1 MHNAGA
7 DKETIPDA
15 MASGISCSGSAV
27 HLARVEPTTR
37 FSTDGDSIQQLIQP
51 GPLNHRQVSPENHGS
66 LQSVRSCFVV
76 DQASRLPND
85 DRTHLESTSVSVGG
99 SANEQGV
106 AHAAIAR
113 RHHTETSV
121 RYLAGALVLFGV
133 ALTRK
138 HPTRGTTQPDAKSG
152 TQATRSPRSATV
164 DGGLASGDA

>member
-15 MASGISCSGSAV
+15 MASGISCSGNAV

-76 DQASRLPND
+76 DQASD
-85 DRTHLESTSVSVGG
+85 CRT
-99 SANEQGV
+99 SADPPRDARSPEEPGRASSRMPTAPFAGTGAGV
-106 AHAAIAR
+106 ER
-113 RHHTETSV
+113 RRRPSPS
-121 RYLAGALVLFGV
+121 LVLGRSKAESSGLVF
-133 ALTRK
+133 T
-138 HPTRGTTQPDAKSG
+138 TERGTAVDPD
-152 TQATRSPRSATV
+152 R
-164 DGGLASGDA
+164 

>member
-7 DKETIPDA
+7 DKETIPDS

-76 DQASRLPND
+76 DQASRLPKGV
-85 DRTHLESTSVSVGG
+85 RTDAVGRLG
-99 SANEQGV
+99 QAE
-106 AHAAIAR
+106 
-113 RHHTETSV
+113 E
-121 RYLAGALVLFGV
+121 
-133 ALTRK
+133 
-138 HPTRGTTQPDAKSG
+138 KSL
-152 TQATRSPRSATV
+152 RSPKR
-164 DGGLASGDA
+164 DPLAPRHARKAVRLCGT